1 MQELSTYKDWQVPL
15 VSGSQCI
22 RAAQPAENYVGD
34 GGGDDYDVDDD
45 EKEVD
50 NYVDDD
56 VGDGE
61 VHQLNYDADDFE
73 TEVEDGDGNDDTTIN
88 MLQETWW

>member
-73 TEVEDGDGNDDTTIN
+73 KEVVDGDGNDDTTIN

>member
-61 VHQLNYDADDFE
+61 VHQLMILRRRLRMV
-73 TEVEDGDGNDDTTIN
+73 TEMMTR
-88 MLQETWW
+88 Q